1 MTAKTILVIHH
12 EPNMLEVVQ
21 ACLSDLGGWNVI
33 TAASP
38 ADGLQQAIL
47 KQPDGIVMDLPLA
60 GLHQFTLL
68 EQLRLQP
75 ATQMIPIVLLATR
88 AKWLNLQQ
96 LQRYQVAGV
105 ITHPDDPAFLSKQLS
120 TLLGWDVPA

>member
-33 TAASP
+33 TATSP
-38 ADGLQQAIL
+38 ADGLHQAIF
-47 KQPDGIVMDLPLA
+47 KQPDVVVLDLPLS

-68 EQLRLQP
+68 EQLRSQP
-75 ATQMIPIVLLATR
+75 ATQAIPVILLATR
-88 AKWLNLQQ
+88 AKWLDHQQ
-96 LQRYQVAGV
+96 LQHYQVAGV
-105 ITHPDDPAFLSKQLS
+105 ITNPYDPAFLPKQLS
-120 TLLGWDVPA
+120 KLLGWDLPA

>member
-1 MTAKTILVIHH
+1 MTAKTILLIHH

-38 ADGLQQAIL
+38 TDGLQQAIL

-88 AKWLNLQQ
+88 AKWLDRQQ
-96 LQRYQVAGV
+96 LQHYQVAGV
-105 ITHPDDPAFLSKQLS
+105 ITNPYDPVFLPGQIS
-120 TLLGWDVPA
+120 TLLGWEATA